1 MKNEIKKLTTK
12 QLIELIKTFEHYPAV
27 TLKDGKDYILSYLE
41 DEACT
46 ISKKEIAEY
55 LLNNNVK
62 ITKENIHLYYEFMS
76 DEDIIKYGGLLLNT
90 IRERTN
96 ELVPHFDNQVLHYGV
111 KSIDCK
117 KLSLDLPRSAVYRL
131 KIEVHG
137 VKDTLKPIDEYITQI
152 KDSDAYKEYRFDNLV
167 KTYDLSISHLK
178 QLERELFADD
188 STYISNIDNLIY
200 SALDKIADD
209 FKLNV
214 IDYIEDN
221 YLQESTGLT
230 CISDIEVII
239 KDGEYQGIFK
249 EFESYGLND
258 FSVQNIT
265 MFIDRYKE
273 LKESVEYKS
282 YIVNDKSDFESDE
295 YENICFENKMMGQFL
310 EKLGLTPDEITSYVI
325 NGSEEDI
332 NKMITRVKGL

>member
-1 MKNEIKKLTTK
+1 MKQIKENAIAN
-12 QLIELIKTFEHYPAV
+12 Q
-27 TLKDGKDYILSYLE
+27 
-41 DEACT
+41 
-46 ISKKEIAEY
+46 KKIIAE
-55 LLNNNVK
+55 LRENTSCESSREKAIEKLNLIVDDYEKDNNTIEK
-62 ITKENIHLYYEFMS
+62 DNIHLYYEFMDNES
-76 DEDIIKYGGLLLNT
+76 VCEFGRNNSLLYRTHDNRHLQIIDLLN
-90 IRERTN
+90 
-96 ELVPHFDNQVLHYGV
+96 
-111 KSIDCK
+111 IDIKILDKYK
-117 KLSLDLPRSAVYRL
+117 KTCIHAYYF
-131 KIEVHG
+131 G
-137 VKDTLKPIDEYITQI
+137 VKDNLKPIDEYIAEI
-152 KDSDAYKEYRFDNLV
+152 KNSNEYKEYRFNNLV

-178 QLERELFADD
+178 QLEHELFADD

-221 YLQESTGLT
+221 CLQESTGLS

-249 EFESYGLND
+249 EFESYGLNN

-332 NKMITRVKGL
+332 NKMITHVKGL

>member
-1 MKNEIKKLTTK
+1 MKQIKENAIAN
-12 QLIELIKTFEHYPAV
+12 Q
-27 TLKDGKDYILSYLE
+27 
-41 DEACT
+41 
-46 ISKKEIAEY
+46 KKIIAE
-55 LLNNNVK
+55 LRENTSCESSREKAIEKLNLIVDDYEKDNNTIEK
-62 ITKENIHLYYEFMS
+62 DNIHLYYEFMDNES
-76 DEDIIKYGGLLLNT
+76 VCEFGRNNSLLYRTHDNRHLQIIDLLN
-90 IRERTN
+90 
-96 ELVPHFDNQVLHYGV
+96 
-111 KSIDCK
+111 IDIKILDKYK
-117 KLSLDLPRSAVYRL
+117 KTCIHAYYF
-131 KIEVHG
+131 G
-137 VKDTLKPIDEYITQI
+137 VKDNLKPIDEYIAEI
-152 KDSDAYKEYRFDNLV
+152 KNSNEYKEYRFNNLV

-178 QLERELFADD
+178 QLEHELFADD

-221 YLQESTGLT
+221 CLQESTGLS

-273 LKESVEYKS
+273 IKESVEYKS

-332 NKMITRVKGL
+332 NKMITHVKGL

>member
-1 MKNEIKKLTTK
+1 MKQIKENAIAN
-12 QLIELIKTFEHYPAV
+12 Q
-27 TLKDGKDYILSYLE
+27 
-41 DEACT
+41 
-46 ISKKEIAEY
+46 KKIIAE
-55 LLNNNVK
+55 LRENTSCESSREKAIEKLNLIVDDYEKDNNTIEK
-62 ITKENIHLYYEFMS
+62 DNIHLYYEFMDNES
-76 DEDIIKYGGLLLNT
+76 VCEFGRNNSLLYRTHDNRHLQIIDLLN
-90 IRERTN
+90 
-96 ELVPHFDNQVLHYGV
+96 
-111 KSIDCK
+111 IDIKILDKYK
-117 KLSLDLPRSAVYRL
+117 KTCIHAYYF
-131 KIEVHG
+131 G
-137 VKDTLKPIDEYITQI
+137 VKDNLKPIDEYIAEI
-152 KDSDAYKEYRFDNLV
+152 KNSNEYKEYRFNNLV

-178 QLERELFADD
+178 QLEHELFADD

-221 YLQESTGLT
+221 CLQESTGLS

-332 NKMITRVKGL
+332 NKMITHVKGL